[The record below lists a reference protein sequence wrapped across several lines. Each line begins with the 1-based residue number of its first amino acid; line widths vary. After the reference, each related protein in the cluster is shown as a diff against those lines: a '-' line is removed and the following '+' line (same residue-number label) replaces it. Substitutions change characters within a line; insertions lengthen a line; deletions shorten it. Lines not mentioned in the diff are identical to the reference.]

1 MAVTYQCLRRNEFRS
16 STGFDV
22 PLAGRGSNTSATNKK
37 VEICHVGRV
46 QMDSYIDDYC
56 TDLHNGKARYQN
68 D

>member
-1 MAVTYQCLRRNEFRS
+1 M
-16 STGFDV
+16 
-22 PLAGRGSNTSATNKK
+22 SATNKK